1 MMPVPAARAELPA
14 LPALP
19 VTFRP
24 NGTRAVLLSVGTVM
38 LVVITAMSVMLEKL
52 NAGERVSFVFVGLLF
67 FGVLVL
73 LSRPKVVADDTGVT
87 VVNITRTRRLEW
99 AEILRVNL
107 RVGDPWVFLD
117 LSDGTSLAAL
127 GIQPGV
133 AKQKAVRDAR
143 TLRALAES
151 HGTGAESAAQAGGA
165 VATDLGTEAGKDV
178 GKDAGTDASTDTG
191 PA

>member
-1 MMPVPAARAELPA
+1 MPVPAPRPA
-14 LPALP
+14 LPVPPALP

-38 LVVITAMSVMLEKL
+38 LAVITAMSVTLEKL
-52 NAGERVSFVFVGLLF
+52 NTAERVSFVFVGLLF

-73 LSRPKVVADDTGVT
+73 LSRPKVVADGTGVT

-99 AEILRVNL
+99 AQIVRVNL

-117 LSDGTSLAAL
+117 LSDGTSLAVL
-127 GIQPGV
+127 GIQPGI
-133 AKQKAVRDAR
+133 ARQKAVRDAR

-151 HGTGAESAAQAGGA
+151 HGTGADTGADTGGA
-165 VATDLGTEAGKDV
+165 
-178 GKDAGTDASTDTG
+178 AGTDTAADTG
-191 PA
+191 TATGTTSDTATDSGPA